1 MLGFGKKPLPPPP
14 PPMAPTFGVA
24 DYFDTN
30 SALIAILA
38 SLLILYPP
46 KIQGK
51 LLLWVVG
58 GYGGWQLAVANGFQL
73 DAAAAVASVTHR
85 TLMFSMSEIGS
96 RFLRNILE

>member
-1 MLGFGKKPLPPPP
+1 MNSISAIAEDASRSEPLGFGKKPLPPPP
-14 PPMAPTFGVA
+14 PPMAPDVA

-58 GYGGWQLAVANGFQL
+58 GYGGWQLAVANGFFPRSSKYE
-73 DAAAAVASVTHR
+73 AS
-85 TLMFSMSEIGS
+85 
-96 RFLRNILE
+96 